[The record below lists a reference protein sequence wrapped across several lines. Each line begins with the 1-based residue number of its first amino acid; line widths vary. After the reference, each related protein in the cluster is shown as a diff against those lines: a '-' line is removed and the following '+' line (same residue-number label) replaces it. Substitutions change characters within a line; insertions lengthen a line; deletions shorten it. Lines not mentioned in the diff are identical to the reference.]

1 MAIRPALVVLAAGM
15 ASRYGSLKQLEQFGP
30 NGETIIEYAVYDAI
44 KAGFGQVVFVIRK
57 SIVEDFK
64 AGLLQKFAGKIAVDY
79 VLQELDILPAGY
91 KVPENRVKPWGTGH
105 AVWVAGQKITGP
117 FAVINGDD
125 FYGYSSF
132 KIMADYLKQDTSGQP
147 AMVGFKLDNTLSEHG
162 AVSRGI
168 CEIDENGYLVSITE
182 RTHIINTPEGIVAKA
197 AAGPDIKL
205 TGDEIVSMNLT
216 GFPPTVF
223 GYFEEEFRQF
233 LDQQAHNP
241 KAEFFLPAVVDKL
254 VQTGKARVKVL
265 PTAEKWFGVTY
276 PADKPVAVQTLQNL
290 IAQGVYPE
298 NLWSE
303 SYESA
308 KIA

>member
-1 MAIRPALVVLAAGM
+1 
-15 ASRYGSLKQLEQFGP
+15 
-30 NGETIIEYAVYDAI
+30 
-44 KAGFGQVVFVIRK
+44 
-57 SIVEDFK
+57 
-64 AGLLQKFAGKIAVDY
+64 
-79 VLQELDILPAGY
+79 
-91 KVPENRVKPWGTGH
+91 
-105 AVWVAGQKITGP
+105 
-117 FAVINGDD
+117 
-125 FYGYSSF
+125 
-132 KIMADYLKQDTSGQP
+132 
-147 AMVGFKLDNTLSEHG
+147 
-162 AVSRGI
+162 
-168 CEIDENGYLVSITE
+168 
-182 RTHIINTPEGIVAKA
+182 
-197 AAGPDIKL
+197 
-205 TGDEIVSMNLT
+205 MNLT

-241 KAEFFLPAVVDKL
+241 KAEFFLPSVVDKL

-308 KIA
+308 KIT